1 MKNSI
6 IFISNAFGGIKTFQN
21 TLIKFINKKKV
32 ECILIDEKL
41 FKNSKK
47 KLKFYKINVL
57 KEISKTIKILQ
68 KIREEN
74 KNKNNIFIFSNPI
87 VFTIYFL
94 YIKLFFNNKKIFFF
108 VHSHLTK
115 KGILLYL
122 CTLLSGIFF
131 IYCSKI
137 FFVSK
142 FTKKYWDK
150 KYFFPKFSKNTIQ
163 YNSVELSKKSID
175 LIILNLELV
184 LLVGQKKKKD

>member
-1 MKNSI
+1 
-6 IFISNAFGGIKTFQN
+6 
-21 TLIKFINKKKV
+21 V

-94 YIKLFFNNKKIFFF
+94 II
-108 VHSHLTK
+108 
-115 KGILLYL
+115 
-122 CTLLSGIFF
+122 
-131 IYCSKI
+131 
-137 FFVSK
+137 
-142 FTKKYWDK
+142 K
-150 KYFFPKFSKNTIQ
+150 KYFS
-163 YNSVELSKKSID
+163 L
-175 LIILNLELV
+175 LIVI
-184 LLVGQKKKKD
+184 